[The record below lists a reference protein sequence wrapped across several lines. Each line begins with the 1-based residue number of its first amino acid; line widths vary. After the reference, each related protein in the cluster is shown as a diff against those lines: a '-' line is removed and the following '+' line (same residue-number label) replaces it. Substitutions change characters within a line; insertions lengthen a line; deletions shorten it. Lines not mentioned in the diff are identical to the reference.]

1 LGKMVR
7 AFLVVLLLII
17 PLLAKGAGGVPDGE
31 NGCLVA
37 LDRIEEGYA
46 VLVTE
51 DGHPF
56 ALPAYVVGP
65 DAAEGG
71 CFIIFAL
78 SQEETARMSLGG
90 ASSVLEE
97 LLKAQE

>member
-1 LGKMVR
+1 M
-7 AFLVVLLLII
+7 
-17 PLLAKGAGGVPDGE
+17 
-31 NGCLVA
+31 
-37 LDRIEEGYA
+37 
-46 VLVTE
+46 LVTE